1 MGLASRG
8 LRDMGGGPERIQDE
22 AELAAVRARAR
33 RVLRDS
39 LIATILLTGATLLV
53 P

>member
-1 MGLASRG
+1 VGLASRG
-8 LRDMGGGPERIQDE
+8 LRDMGGGLERIRDD
-22 AELAAVRARAR
+22 AELAAVRTQAR

-39 LIATILLTGATLLV
+39 LIATILLTGATLLL

>member
-1 MGLASRG
+1 MGHG
-8 LRDMGGGPERIQDE
+8 VEPIRDD
-22 AELAAVRARAR
+22 AELVAVRARAR

-39 LIATILLTGATLLV
+39 MIATVALTAATLLL